1 MIGLLGR
8 KKGMGA
14 IYDVNGIQTP
24 VTVIEAGPCPV
35 VQTKPEDTKGRTS
48 VQLGFES
55 TGDKNMTKAKLGHLK
70 KANQKPLRFLR
81 EFKDV
86 DGNPDVGDIL
96 KVDVFNPGD
105 LVDITGISK
114 GRGFTGVI
122 KRYGFNQPPMTHGTH
137 ESYRGGGSI
146 GAASYP
152 ARVWPG
158 LKMAGRMGGE
168 NVTVKNLTVIKIDLE
183 KGLLVV
189 KGAVPGAAGDLVV
202 IRKND

>member
-1 MIGLLGR
+1 MGNNILNNTFSENIQETISIKETSGLNIETNNLVNNSGGNYIVINNTPNNIAIPGNYWGTDLES
-8 KKGMGA
+8 KISKL
-14 IYDVNGIQTP
+14 IYDRN
-24 VTVIEAGPCPV
+24 
-35 VQTKPEDTKGRTS
+35 D
-48 VQLGFES
+48 
-55 TGDKNMTKAKLGHLK
+55 
-70 KANQKPLRFLR
+70 
-81 EFKDV
+81 
-86 DGNPDVGDIL
+86 NPDVGDVL

-189 KGAVPGAAGDLVV
+189 KGAVPGAAGGLVV